1 MKSTSGALAMWSAIG
16 GDFMPLLRGGHGG
29 VDQGDGTYVTVLAHP
44 DGRTIAIRTK
54 RGDGW
59 QLGKLVNAV
68 AGGPWRRVDGESRTV
83 HSWRGVRI
91 WLNEYDPGREEPY
104 CGGEWLRQ
112 PRPLDGLERDILCRI
127 LRDIE
132 GALREGGDRQRRLL
146 SVVHVDQE
154 EVHRLLEMRV
164 ILDARDD

>member
-1 MKSTSGALAMWSAIG
+1 MKSTTGALAMWSAIG
-16 GDFMPLLRGGHGG
+16 ADFMPLLRGGPGG

-44 DGRTIAIRTK
+44 DGRTLAIRTK

-59 QLGKLVNAV
+59 QLGKLVSAH
-68 AGGPWRRVDGESRTV
+68 AGGPWRTLINVTRW
-83 HSWRGVRI
+83 WRDVREM
-91 WLNEYDPGREEPY
+91 LDVQDPGRENPY
-104 CGGEWLRQ
+104 CGGRPIRQ
-112 PRPLDGLERDILCRI
+112 PRPLDGRERDILCRI

-164 ILDARDD
+164 ILDARGD